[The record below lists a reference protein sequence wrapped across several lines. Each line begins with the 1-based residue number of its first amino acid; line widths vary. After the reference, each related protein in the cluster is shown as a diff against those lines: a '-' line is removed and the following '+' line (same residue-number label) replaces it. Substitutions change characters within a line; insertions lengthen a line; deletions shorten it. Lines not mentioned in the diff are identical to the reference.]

1 MGIVISSVIRD
12 IAYNKLKPLSRTFFF
27 IDYVAGSERLLA
39 DFDEAND
46 YSCYRIR
53 GVENSILKSHTLS

>member
-1 MGIVISSVIRD
+1 MCSVTRD
-12 IAYNKLKPLSRTFFF
+12 IAYKNLNTLSPKFFF
-27 IDYVAGSERLLA
+27 IDYVTGSKRLLA

-53 GVENSILKSHTLS
+53 GVENSAILKSHIL